1 MIGDKKSF
9 EEGGIYCKVEG
20 CPKVIFWQGVC
31 KWHYGSKKADKE
43 IAMLKELHKRAAAA
57 EQSERKAPKLPANLR
72 RSGMPEISDRD
83 FENDFKGSIG
93 AAKGSIDGEA
103 GRLKK
108 LRSLQNRRHYEKRKR
123 AKKLRSPVR
132 KGS

>member
-57 EQSERKAPKLPANLR
+57 EQSERVAPKLPANLR

-83 FENDFKGSIG
+83 FENDFKGSIS
-93 AAKGSIDGEA
+93 AAKGSITGEA
-103 GRLKK
+103 ERQKEIRRL
-108 LRSLQNRRHYEKRKR
+108 RNKRYYLKNKR
-123 AKKLRSPVR
+123 AKKLCSPVR